1 MSVTPGKEPDVHAPR
16 HGRLSVLI
24 VAAMC
29 HPDRGSEPGLGWK
42 WSTQIARYHDVTVIV
57 GEYEGNRS
65 AIAREL
71 AANPQL
77 AGAMRFEFVPWFEP
91 ALGTWQRTVASVYQP
106 LYYRWYERWMREA
119 QTVAKS
125 LVASGR
131 RFDLTHQLTMI
142 GFREPGFL
150 WELSVPFV
158 WGPVGGTQ
166 NVPWR
171 LLPALGA
178 FEGARHG
185 CRNVINEWQ
194 KRHHRRSKKAFH
206 RAAAIIAVAS
216 DTKEEIRRHHHVD
229 SRVIAAALCEPGHAR
244 SRVRT
249 PHDGPTR
256 FVFTGLHLSRKG
268 LPFALH
274 ALARLPKDTDWSLD
288 VMGDGPLSK
297 SWKALARRL
306 GLAERV
312 MFHGF
317 APREKLMQVLDDSD
331 AYLFPSLLEGW
342 PAAIA
347 EALTLGLPVITTD
360 LHGMSDMVTEDCGR
374 LVRAT
379 SAAVLIEGFAEAC
392 AELARNPD
400 LVERLSRGA
409 LQRAEFFGPDVQVP
423 RILETYEAALA
434 APRLRPWAE
443 A

>member
-1 MSVTPGKEPDVHAPR
+1 MTVEPGKESDAQTTR
-16 HGRLSVLI
+16 RGRLKVLM
-24 VAAMC
+24 VASMC

-42 WSTQIARYHDVTVIV
+42 WSTQIARHHDVTVIV

-65 AIAREL
+65 AITREL
-71 AANPQL
+71 ARDPQL
-77 AGAMRFEFVPWFEP
+77 ASAMRFEFVPWFE
-91 ALGTWQRTVASVYQP
+91 AEQGRWQRVVASVYQP
-106 LYYRWYERWMREA
+106 MYYSWYERWMREA
-119 QTVAKS
+119 QKVAEG
-125 LVASGR
+125 LVAGGR
-131 RFDLTHQLTMI
+131 RFDLAHQLTMI

-150 WELSVPFV
+150 WELPVPFV

-178 FEGARHG
+178 VEGARHG

-194 KRHHRRSKKAFH
+194 KRHHRRSKEAFR
-206 RAAAIIAVAS
+206 RAAAVIAVAS
-216 DTKEEIRRHHHVD
+216 DTREEIRRHHDVD

-249 PHDGPTR
+249 PHDGPIR

-268 LPFALH
+268 LPFALR
-274 ALARLPKDTDWSLD
+274 ALARLPKETDWTLD
-288 VMGDGPLSK
+288 VMGAGPLSA
-297 SWKALARRL
+297 SWKALAARL
-306 GLAERV
+306 RLVDRV
-312 MFHGF
+312 TFHGY
-317 APREKLMQVLDDSD
+317 APREKLMEVLDGGD

-379 SAAVLIEGFAEAC
+379 SSSALIDGFAEAC
-392 AELARNPD
+392 TELARHPG

-409 LQRAEFFGPDVQVP
+409 LRRAEVLSPDVQVP
-423 RILETYEAALA
+423 LILETYEAALA
-434 APRLRPWAE
+434 ATRPPPWAGT
-443 A
+443 